1 MSRNGRVW
9 YFTKTQLKK
18 SYVSSRM
25 MEAYAQKRQE
35 RKQGQNS
42 MQVIKEEAEEAPKK
56 VFLEDKE
63 EEKVEEV
70 PVVDIV

>member
-1 MSRNGRVW
+1 
-9 YFTKTQLKK
+9 
-18 SYVSSRM
+18 M

-63 EEKVEEV
+63 EEKVEEL
-70 PVVDIV
+70 PVVEIV

>member
-1 MSRNGRVW
+1 MKSASS
-9 YFTKTQLKK
+9 K

-70 PVVDIV
+70 PVVEVV